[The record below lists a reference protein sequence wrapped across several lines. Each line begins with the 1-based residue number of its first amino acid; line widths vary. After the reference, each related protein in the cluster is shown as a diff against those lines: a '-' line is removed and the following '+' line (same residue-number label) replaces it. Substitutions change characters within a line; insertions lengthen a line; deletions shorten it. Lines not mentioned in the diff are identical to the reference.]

1 MPKPR
6 PTYEE
11 LKRTRDDVQR
21 EIDRASGVRDN
32 ALKKLRE
39 DYKCDTLDKAK
50 KLLAKYEAEEQEG
63 ERKYAAAVDAFVSE
77 WGDRL
82 TDAEA
87 RR

>member
-1 MPKPR
+1 MAKAK

-32 ALKKLRE
+32 ALKKLRDE
-39 DYKCDTLDKAK
+39 YKCDTLAKAK
-50 KLLAKYEAEEQEG
+50 KLLAKYEAEEREG
-63 ERKYAAAVDAFVSE
+63 ETKYAAAVDAFVSA

-82 TDAEA
+82 ADAET